1 MKVVLFAH
9 VPPPHHGQSYMVQ
22 RLLEGLGGDQRKGV
36 TAAHEATEQ
45 TTANRIELFHVDARL
60 SDDLGEVGRAGL
72 KKVLRLLR
80 YVAEALWCRIR
91 FDAEHFFY
99 VPAPPVRAAIYRD
112 CIVMALCRPFFRST
126 IYHWHAIGLGDW
138 LDREATT
145 WERWLVERLLQAPTL
160 SIVLGE
166 YCRRDAHR
174 LKSRHTVVV
183 PNGIPDPCPAFE
195 ATVQP
200 MRLNRA
206 AARKQLLA
214 EPAATDPIASKN
226 DACLFR
232 VVFIGICS
240 AEKGLIDALDAVELA
255 NRQLTEQRSPFHIHF
270 SIAGKFHNESERIAF
285 ERRLA
290 SPALAGVV
298 QYHGFVTGEEK
309 KTLLVE
315 SDCLVFPTYYSAE
328 SFGLVLLEA
337 MAFGLAIITT
347 NWRTIPEI
355 LPPGYPN
362 IVEPRSPN
370 QLADAMIGLI
380 ATDYDPRLRA
390 RFLENYTEA
399 KHLKGVRAALQT
411 LTAAPSL

>member
-22 RLLEGLGGDQRKGV
+22 LLLEGCGGDRRKENVPSPAGV
-36 TAAHEATEQ
+36 EQAAAEQ
-45 TTANRIELFHVDARL
+45 IEFFHVNARL
-60 SDDLGEVGRAGL
+60 SDDLTEIGRAGL

-80 YVAEALWCRIR
+80 YILEALWCRFR
-91 FDAEHFFY
+91 FGAEHFFY

-145 WERWLVERLLQAPTL
+145 SERWLVERLLQAPTL

-166 YCRRDAHR
+166 YCRRDAQR
-174 LKSRHTVVV
+174 LKSQRVIVV

-195 ATVQP
+195 TAILP
-200 MRLNRA
+200 MRLTRS
-206 AARKQLLA
+206 AARKRLLA
-214 EPAATDPIASKN
+214 EPAITDSTAFKN
-226 DACLFR
+226 NAHLFR

-240 AEKGLIDALDAVELA
+240 AEKGLFDALDAVELA
-255 NRQLTEQRSPFHIHF
+255 NRQLTEKRSPFRIHF
-270 SIAGKFHNESERIAF
+270 SIAGKFHNEAERIEF

-290 SPALAGVV
+290 AVELAGAVE
-298 QYHGFVTGEEK
+298 YHGFVSGEAK
-309 KTLLVE
+309 KTLLLE
-315 SDCLVFPTYYSAE
+315 SDCLAFPTYYSAE

-337 MAFGLAIITT
+337 MAYGLYIVTT

-362 IVEPRSPN
+362 VVEPRSPN
-370 QLADAMIGLI
+370 QLAEAIIRLL
-380 ATDYDPRLRA
+380 ASNYDPRLRA

-399 KHLKGVRAALQT
+399 AHLKNVRAALQT